1 MKRNA
6 AYGLFTM
13 SSNMGF
19 IVVPA
24 PTPMLLPSFT
34 QTAATVAEIVL
45 SFMFLNPPFRSA
57 LAAMMH

>member
-1 MKRNA
+1 
-6 AYGLFTM
+6 
-13 SSNMGF
+13 MGF

-34 QTAATVAEIVL
+34 QTAATVTEIVL
-45 SFMFLNPPFRSA
+45 SFMFLNPPFRSV